1 MNRDIIKTQ
10 NIKRKILSFMKWSDI
25 MEEAAALLKQKGLKV
40 TPQRLAILNLLRNSK
55 EHPTAETIYK
65 KLASDFPTMS
75 LATVYKTLEVL
86 KNMGLIQELNVG
98 EGSFRY
104 DANTNSHPHVVCISC
119 GKVEDLDESLLKDVL
134 EEVSQH
140 TDYKLVEQKLY
151 FYGYCP
157 ACQHKLNINN

>member
-1 MNRDIIKTQ
+1 
-10 NIKRKILSFMKWSDI
+10 

-40 TPQRLAILNLLRNSK
+40 TPQRSAILNLLRNTK

-86 KNMGLIQELNVG
+86 KNIGLIQELNVG

-104 DANTNSHPHVVCISC
+104 DANTNSHPHLVCLGC
-119 GKVEDLDESLLKDVL
+119 GKVEDLDESVL
-134 EEVSQH
+134 QNLIEEVKKH
-140 TDYKLVEQKLY
+140 TDYRLVEQKLY

-157 ACQHKLNINN
+157 VCQKKLSN

>member
-10 NIKRKILSFMKWSDI
+10 NIKRKILSFVKWSDI

-40 TPQRLAILNLLRNSK
+40 TPQRLAILNLLRNTK

-86 KNMGLIQELNVG
+86 KNIGLIQELNVG

-104 DANTNSHPHVVCISC
+104 DANTNSHPHLVCLGC
-119 GKVEDLDESLLKDVL
+119 GKVEDLDESVL
-134 EEVSQH
+134 QNLIEEVKKH
-140 TDYKLVEQKLY
+140 TDYRLVEQKLY

-157 ACQHKLNINN
+157 ACQKKLSN

>member
-1 MNRDIIKTQ
+1 MKRDIIKTQ

-40 TPQRLAILNLLRNSK
+40 TPQRLAILNLLRNTK

-86 KNMGLIQELNVG
+86 KNIGLIQELNVG

-104 DANTNSHPHVVCISC
+104 DANTNSHPHLVCLSC
-119 GKVEDLDESLLKDVL
+119 GKVEDLDESVL
-134 EEVSQH
+134 QNLIEEVKKH

-157 ACQHKLNINN
+157 ACQKELSN

>member
-1 MNRDIIKTQ
+1 
-10 NIKRKILSFMKWSDI
+10 
-25 MEEAAALLKQKGLKV
+25 MEEAAVLLKQKGLKV
-40 TPQRLAILNLLRNSK
+40 TPQRLAILNLLRNTK

-65 KLASDFPTMS
+65 KLVSDFPTMS

-86 KNMGLIQELNVG
+86 KNIGLIQELNVG

-104 DANTNSHPHVVCISC
+104 DANTNSHTHLVCFGC
-119 GKVEDLDESLLKDVL
+119 GKVEDLDESVL
-134 EEVSQH
+134 QNLIEEAKKH

-157 ACQHKLNINN
+157 ACQKMLSN